1 MDRLHNAAT
10 RNASLFTGPIRYV
23 VRGRQVLTMTMSH
36 DGDDHDARFEAIY
49 RKYFARIFRFFRSE
63 RIADG
68 EAQDLAQDTFQR
80 FYEHMP
86 QYRGDGDITYLQA
99 IARSILFNR
108 RRAEKTI
115 KRSATTVD
123 IDDPD
128 VSEQLAAPAEPD
140 YAERQ
145 HTEARRKAVARA
157 ISSLPPGQK
166 DCLRLRARG
175 RKYNEIASELG
186 ISMDAVKSRLRDAK
200 RHLRTTLGEEDGQ
213 LAPDSLPE
221 ES

>member
-1 MDRLHNAAT
+1 
-10 RNASLFTGPIRYV
+10 
-23 VRGRQVLTMTMSH
+23 MTMGQG
-36 DGDDHDARFEAIY
+36 GDDHDERFEEIY
-49 RKYFARIFRFFRSE
+49 RKYFGRVFRFFRSE
-63 RIADG
+63 SVADG

-86 QYRGDGDITYLQA
+86 QYRGEGDITYLKA
-99 IARSILFNR
+99 IARSILSNR
-108 RRAEKTI
+108 RRAANTV
-115 KRSATTVD
+115 KRSGTTVD

-145 HTEARRKAVARA
+145 HLDAKRRAVARA

-186 ISMDAVKSRLRDAK
+186 ISIDAVKSRLRDAK
-200 RHLRTTLGEEDGQ
+200 RHLRTTLGDEDGEF
-213 LAPDSLPE
+213 APGSFPE
-221 ES
+221 E